1 LSSQCSKCRTEFHG
15 NCAPSGKHIGN
26 DYYCKSECFPVV
38 FAPRAKRSTAK
49 PVSEQPAAENPALI
63 AARKKAERLEEE
75 NIKLR
80 TDAKAAQ
87 NGSATSQTI
96 KSASVPIGPPLAP
109 VDQSSVQISFVNVL
123 LGRFAEI
130 VKEGHRHGEV
140 IHGNTINSQRKVTI
154 SPAEPQPEPRV
165 LVSLSPSDQLID
177 NKRKLA
183 EMQQTVDAGVK
194 AEKAEKTRKR
204 QAKAAE
210 FQAQADDAARR
221 SQELAEQAA
230 AQLLDSD

>member
-1 LSSQCSKCRTEFHG
+1 
-15 NCAPSGKHIGN
+15 
-26 DYYCKSECFPVV
+26 
-38 FAPRAKRSTAK
+38 
-49 PVSEQPAAENPALI
+49 
-63 AARKKAERLEEE
+63 
-75 NIKLR
+75 
-80 TDAKAAQ
+80 
-87 NGSATSQTI
+87 
-96 KSASVPIGPPLAP
+96 
-109 VDQSSVQISFVNVL
+109 VQISFVNVL

-130 VKEGHRHGEV
+130 VKEGHRHKEV